1 MGPVAA
7 LCASVCVY
15 APERIR
21 GRMDDW
27 HDRVLAL
34 LDGSGDA
41 RRAAFD
47 PNPVVRAHA
56 AGMPLPDRV
65 VERLADDPAACV
77 RARVAARPGLDAAL
91 MSTLAHDR
99 DARVRRV
106 LAARTD
112 LDADTLRTL
121 GADLDARV
129 LEAAGFPERARL
141 IRMLPVE
148 PDAPDA
154 RKGFGWRR

>member
-1 MGPVAA
+1 MTG
-7 LCASVCVY
+7 
-15 APERIR
+15 
-21 GRMDDW
+21 M
-27 HDRVLAL
+27 
-34 LDGSGDA
+34 
-41 RRAAFD
+41 RA
-47 PNPVVRAHA
+47 
-56 AGMPLPDRV
+56 
-65 VERLADDPAACV
+65 C
-77 RARVAARPGLDAAL
+77 
-91 MSTLAHDR
+91 
-99 DARVRRV
+99 
-106 LAARTD
+106 AARTD

>member
-1 MGPVAA
+1 M
-7 LCASVCVY
+7 
-15 APERIR
+15 
-21 GRMDDW
+21 
-27 HDRVLAL
+27 
-34 LDGSGDA
+34 
-41 RRAAFD
+41 
-47 PNPVVRAHA
+47 
-56 AGMPLPDRV
+56 
-65 VERLADDPAACV
+65 

-91 MSTLAHDR
+91 MSTLAQDR

>member
-1 MGPVAA
+1 
-7 LCASVCVY
+7 
-15 APERIR
+15 
-21 GRMDDW
+21 MDDW

-99 DARVRRV
+99 DARV
-106 LAARTD
+106 
-112 LDADTLRTL
+112 
-121 GADLDARV
+121 

>member
-1 MGPVAA
+1 
-7 LCASVCVY
+7 
-15 APERIR
+15 
-21 GRMDDW
+21 MDDW

-99 DARVRRV
+99 DAR
-106 LAARTD
+106 A
-112 LDADTLRTL
+112 
-121 GADLDARV
+121 
-129 LEAAGFPERARL
+129 
-141 IRMLPVE
+141 
-148 PDAPDA
+148 
-154 RKGFGWRR
+154 

>member
-1 MGPVAA
+1 
-7 LCASVCVY
+7 
-15 APERIR
+15 
-21 GRMDDW
+21 MDDW

-56 AGMPLPDRV
+56 AGMPLPARV

-106 LAARTD
+106 LATRTD
-112 LDADTLRTL
+112 LDAETLRVL
-121 GADLDARV
+121 GTDLDARV

-148 PDAPDA
+148 PDGPDA
-154 RKGFGWRR
+154 RRGFGWRR